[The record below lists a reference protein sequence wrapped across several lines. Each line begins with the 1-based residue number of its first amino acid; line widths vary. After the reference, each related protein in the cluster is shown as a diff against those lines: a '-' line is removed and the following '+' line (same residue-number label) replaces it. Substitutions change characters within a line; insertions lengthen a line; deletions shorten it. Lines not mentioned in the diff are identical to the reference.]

1 MPRLPKPQEIDDS
14 DDNNDTIERQPRT
27 NSIAHQ
33 KVNNIQPAAAKKPRS
48 PAQIA
53 QFEKMREKAAKNAAK
68 RIAQSKREKA
78 NSLLAEAAHLSNEE
92 EEEPAA
98 APAKSAPRQRKPIV
112 AEIIEEEES
121 ESEDEPIVIR
131 RIIKKKN
138 KPRRQVIEEVY
149 ESDKEPEPTQ
159 EERRPQIIARPKTVQ
174 PVQAAPAKQG
184 FSFH

>member
-68 RIAQSKREKA
+68 RMAQSKREKA
-78 NSLLAEAAHLSNEE
+78 NSLLAEAAHLSNE

-112 AEIIEEEES
+112 AEIIEEEQT

-149 ESDKEPEPTQ
+149 ESDKEPTQ